1 MSAACDRR
9 MATVR
14 SMKYQKG
21 MHEVA
26 NGVWAYLQP
35 DGGWGWSNAG
45 LITDGNQSLL
55 VDTLFDLKLTAE
67 MLAAM
72 RSTTAAAKNIGTLV
86 NTHANGDHWF
96 GNSLVDGAEIIAS
109 ARAAAEMLELPP
121 DRIAQM
127 MKAAPDMGETGAF
140 LTRIF
145 GSFDFEGI
153 EAALP
158 NRTFIG
164 GLDLAVGGRRV
175 SLVEVGPAHTA
186 GDVVVYLP
194 DEGVVFT
201 GDILFHGGHPI
212 VWAGPVSNW
221 IAACDRI
228 LALNPVTVVP
238 GHGPLGGVAPLAD
251 LKGYFEYLTLES
263 RRRFDAGMSAADAA
277 RDIDLGPYS
286 GWSEDERVV
295 VNVGCLYRDFGAETA
310 GDVGNLMDQM
320 AAWAGER

>member
-1 MSAACDRR
+1 
-9 MATVR
+9 
-14 SMKYQKG
+14 

-26 NGVWAYLQP
+26 DGVWAYLQP

-45 LITDGNQSLL
+45 LITDGDRSLL

-72 RSTTAAAKNIGTLV
+72 RRTTAAANNIDTLV

-96 GNSLVDGAEIIAS
+96 GNSLVSEAEIISSAS
-109 ARAAAEMLELPP
+109 AAAEMLELPP
-121 DRIAQM
+121 ARIAQM
-127 MKAAPDMGETGAF
+127 MKSAPDMGETGAF
-140 LTRIF
+140 LARIF
-145 GSFDFEGI
+145 GPFDFEGI

-158 NRTFIG
+158 NRTFTG
-164 GLDLAVGGRRV
+164 VLDLAVGGRRV
-175 SLVEVGPAHTA
+175 SLVEVGPAHTG
-186 GDVVVYLP
+186 GDVVVHMP

-228 LALNPVTVVP
+228 LALEPVIVVP
-238 GHGPLGGVAPLAD
+238 GHGPVAGAAPLSE
-251 LKGYFEYLTLES
+251 LKGYFDYLTLES
-263 RRRFDAGMSAADAA
+263 RQRFDAGMSAVEAA

-286 GWSEDERVV
+286 GWSEDERVI
-295 VNVGCLYRDFGAETA
+295 VNVGCLYREFGAQMPSDEGTP
-310 GDVGNLMDQM
+310 MDQM
-320 AAWAGER
+320 AAWAREH

>member
-1 MSAACDRR
+1 
-9 MATVR
+9 
-14 SMKYQKG
+14 MKYQKG

-26 NGVWAYLQP
+26 EGIWAYLQP

-45 LITDGNQSLL
+45 LVSHGDQSLL

-72 RSTTAAAKNIGTLV
+72 RRTTAAANSIDTLV

-96 GNSLVDGAEIIAS
+96 GNSLVSGAEIIAS

-121 DRIAQM
+121 ARVAQM
-127 MKAAPDMGETGAF
+127 MRSAPDMGDTGAF
-140 LTRIF
+140 MARIF
-145 GSFDFEGI
+145 GAFDFEDI
-153 EAALP
+153 EPALP
-158 NRTFIG
+158 DRTFTG
-164 GLDLAVGGRRV
+164 ALDLAVGDQRV

-186 GDVVVYLP
+186 GDVVVHLP
-194 DEGVVFT
+194 GAGVVFT

-228 LALNPVTVVP
+228 LALEPVVVVP
-238 GHGPLGGVAPLAD
+238 GHGPLSDTGPLTD
-251 LKGYFEYLTLES
+251 LKGYFEYLTVEA
-263 RRRFDAGMSAADAA
+263 RQRFDAGMSAVDAA

-286 GWSEDERVV
+286 GWSEDERIV
-295 VNVGCLYRDFGAETA
+295 VNVGSLYREFGAQTPSDDGSPME
-310 GDVGNLMDQM
+310 QM
-320 AAWAGER
+320 AAWAKERKAS